1 MNSSALSDQTGS
13 SSPAT
18 ALVHANFLITG
29 IVMTFLGPMLPLLAA
44 RWGINDALAGR
55 LFLVQFVSSM
65 VGMFCSAPT
74 VQRYGY
80 RTTFIIGLA
89 LMATGMTVLGAASY
103 WIGVVAVGIL
113 GAGHGITT
121 PAGNLRTAEV
131 NPQRSASALNVI
143 NAVWGIGAMSPAF
156 LMDIARKLH
165 HPAWFLYGTAIA
177 LALLLLAFVALPFVP
192 DSHRPA
198 TKSSASPTAGWPN
211 ASLLLLIAIIFF
223 LYVGAETAFGQWV
236 ATYAHRLEPNRSLW
250 TLMPSFFY
258 GALLAGR
265 VSAPLAL
272 RFMPETTLA
281 STGLTLAFLGGIA
294 LLGARGLSWI
304 MIGSLLA
311 GFGLA
316 SIFPI
321 SVSLF
326 PRWFRD
332 SARRASG
339 AVFASGNMGGAV
351 LPWLV
356 GVISTHFGS
365 LRLAFFVP
373 LVAVTVMLV
382 FYISEEFSGRSL
394 QGGLRAVTRS
404 S

>member
-13 SSPAT
+13 SSRAT
-18 ALVHANFLITG
+18 LLVHANFLVTG
-29 IVMTFLGPMLPLLAA
+29 IVMTFLGPMLPLLTA

-65 VGMFCSAPT
+65 LGMFCSAPT

-80 RTTFIIGLA
+80 RTTFILGLT
-89 LMATGMTVLGAASY
+89 LMAAGMTILGAASY

-177 LALLLLAFVALPFVP
+177 LALLLLAFAVFPFAP
-192 DSHRPA
+192 DSNAPA
-198 TKSSASPTAGWPN
+198 IQSGARRTGKWPN
-211 ASLLLLIAIIFF
+211 PSMLLTIAAVFF

-236 ATYAHRLEPNRSLW
+236 ATYAHRLEPGRTLW
-250 TLMPSFFY
+250 TVMPSFFY

-265 VSAPLAL
+265 MSAPFAL
-272 RFMPETTLA
+272 RFMPETTVA
-281 STGLTLAFLGGIA
+281 SSGLTLAFLGGLA
-294 LLGARGLSWI
+294 LLAARGISWI
-304 MIGSLLA
+304 IVGSLLA

-321 SVSLF
+321 SVALF

-332 SARRASG
+332 SARRATG

-356 GVISTHFGS
+356 GVISTHSGS
-365 LRLAFFVP
+365 LRLGFFAPV
-373 LVAVTVMLV
+373 VAVSAMLV
-382 FYISEEFSGRSL
+382 FYISQEITGRRL
-394 QGGLRAVTRS
+394 QAGTTGFTTS

>member
-13 SSPAT
+13 SSAAT
-18 ALVHANFLITG
+18 LLVHVNFLLTG
-29 IVMTFLGPMLPLLAA
+29 IVMTFLGPLLPLLTV

-65 VGMFCSAPT
+65 LGMFCSAPA
-74 VQRYGY
+74 VRRYGY
-80 RTTFIIGLA
+80 RTTFIVGLA
-89 LMATGMTVLGAASY
+89 LMATGISLLGAASY
-103 WIGVVAVGIL
+103 WIGVIAVGVL

-156 LMDIARKLH
+156 LIDLARKLQ

-177 LALLLLAFVALPFVP
+177 LAALLLAFAIFPFVP
-192 DSHRPA
+192 DSNAAGLRPG
-198 TKSSASPTAGWPN
+198 ASQSVAWPKP
-211 ASLLLLIAIIFF
+211 SMLLLIGAIFF

-236 ATYAHRLEPNRSLW
+236 ATYAHRLEPGRSLW
-250 TLMPSFFY
+250 TMMPSFFY

-265 VSAPLAL
+265 ISAPLAL
-272 RFMPETTLA
+272 RFVPETTVA
-281 STGLTLAFLGGIA
+281 STGLTLAFLGGLA
-294 LLGARGLSWI
+294 LLGARGLTWI
-304 MIGSLLA
+304 IPGSLLA

-326 PRWFRD
+326 PRWFRE
-332 SARRASG
+332 SARSASG

-356 GVISTHFGS
+356 GIISTHFGS
-365 LRLAFFVP
+365 LRLGFFVP
-373 LVAVTVMLV
+373 LAAVSIMLA
-382 FYISEEFSGRSL
+382 FYIAQEITGRRL
-394 QGGLRAVTRS
+394 QAGTAQFTTS

>member
-1 MNSSALSDQTGS
+1 
-13 SSPAT
+13 
-18 ALVHANFLITG
+18 
-29 IVMTFLGPMLPLLAA
+29 
-44 RWGINDALAGR
+44 
-55 LFLVQFVSSM
+55 
-65 VGMFCSAPT
+65 MFYSAPA

-80 RTTFIIGLA
+80 RTTFIMGLT

-165 HPAWFLYGTAIA
+165 HPAWFLYGTAIV
-177 LALLLLAFVALPFVP
+177 LAVLLLAFAAFPFVP
-192 DSHRPA
+192 DSNTPA
-198 TKSSASPTAGWPN
+198 IQSGDRRTGKWPN
-211 ASLLLLIAIIFF
+211 ASMLLIIAAVFF

-236 ATYAHRLEPNRSLW
+236 ATYAHRLEPGRTLW
-250 TLMPSFFY
+250 TVMPSFFY

-265 VSAPLAL
+265 MSAPFAL
-272 RFMPETTLA
+272 RFMPETTVA
-281 STGLTLAFLGGIA
+281 STGLTLAFLGGLA
-294 LLGARGLSWI
+294 LLGARGISWI
-304 MIGSLLA
+304 IIGSVLA

-321 SVSLF
+321 SVALF

-332 SARRASG
+332 SARRATG

-356 GVISTHFGS
+356 GVISTHSGS
-365 LRLAFFVP
+365 LRLGFFVP
-373 LVAVTVMLV
+373 LVAVSAMLV
-382 FYISEEFSGRSL
+382 FYISQEITGRRL
-394 QGGLRAVTRS
+394 QAGTTGFTTS

>member
-1 MNSSALSDQTGS
+1 
-13 SSPAT
+13 
-18 ALVHANFLITG
+18 
-29 IVMTFLGPMLPLLAA
+29 MTFLGPMLPLLTA

-65 VGMFCSAPT
+65 LGMFCSAPT

-80 RTTFIIGLA
+80 RTTFIIGLT
-89 LMATGMTVLGAASY
+89 LMATGMTVLGGASY
-103 WIGVVAVGIL
+103 WVGVVAVGIL

-177 LALLLLAFVALPFVP
+177 LAILLFAFALFPFVP
-192 DSHRPA
+192 DSNAPA
-198 TKSSASPTAGWPN
+198 TQSGARRSAEWPN
-211 ASLLLLIAIIFF
+211 ASMLLIIAAVFF

-236 ATYAHRLEPNRSLW
+236 ATYAHRLEPGRTLW
-250 TLMPSFFY
+250 TVMPSFFY

-265 VSAPLAL
+265 ISAPFAL
-272 RFMPETTLA
+272 RFMPETTVA
-281 STGLTLAFLGGIA
+281 SSGLTLAFLGGLA
-294 LLGARGLSWI
+294 LLGARGISWI
-304 MIGSLLA
+304 IIGSLLA

-321 SVSLF
+321 SVALF

-332 SARRASG
+332 SARRATG

-356 GVISTHFGS
+356 GVISTHSGS
-365 LRLAFFVP
+365 LRLGFFAP
-373 LVAVTVMLV
+373 MVAVSAMLV
-382 FYISEEFSGRSL
+382 FYISQEITGRRL
-394 QGGLRAVTRS
+394 QAGTTGFTTS

>member
-1 MNSSALSDQTGS
+1 MNSSALSDQTSS

-18 ALVHANFLITG
+18 ALVHANFLVTG
-29 IVMTFLGPMLPLLAA
+29 IVMTFLGPMLPLLSA

-65 VGMFCSAPT
+65 LGMFCSAPT

-80 RTTFIIGLA
+80 RTTFILGLT
-89 LMATGMTVLGAASY
+89 LMATGMTVLGSASY

-143 NAVWGIGAMSPAF
+143 NAVWGIGAMSPSF
-156 LMDIARKLH
+156 LMDVARKLH

-177 LALLLLAFVALPFVP
+177 LAILLLAFAVFPFVP
-192 DSHRPA
+192 DSNAPA
-198 TKSSASPTAGWPN
+198 IQSGVRRTGKWPN
-211 ASLLLLIAIIFF
+211 ASMLLIIAAVFF

-236 ATYAHRLEPNRSLW
+236 ATYAHRLEPGRTLW
-250 TLMPSFFY
+250 TVMPSFFY

-265 VSAPLAL
+265 MSAPFAL
-272 RFMPETTLA
+272 RFMPETTVA
-281 STGLTLAFLGGIA
+281 STGLTLAFLGGLA

-304 MIGSLLA
+304 IIGSLLA

-339 AVFASGNMGGAV
+339 AVFASGNMGGAG

-365 LRLAFFVP
+365 LRLGFFVP
-373 LVAVTVMLV
+373 LVAVSAMLV
-382 FYISEEFSGRSL
+382 FYISQGMTGRRL
-394 QGGLRAVTRS
+394 QVGTTKFTTS